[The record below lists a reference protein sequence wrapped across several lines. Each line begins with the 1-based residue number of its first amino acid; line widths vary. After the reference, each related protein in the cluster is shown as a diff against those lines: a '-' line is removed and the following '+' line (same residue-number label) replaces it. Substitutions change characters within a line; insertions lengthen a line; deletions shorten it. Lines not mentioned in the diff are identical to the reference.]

1 MYRCVALA
9 ASLLFAALFARPAR
23 ADNYLVLPFFN
34 QSHEKNLDWI
44 GDSLAEAVREAL
56 ASEGLVALD
65 RPDRKEAYQ
74 RLSIRPYTIL
84 TKASVVKI
92 GQSLDAEQVVFGE
105 FELRPVIDSKE
116 ATRGSLRVTAHVL
129 DLRHLKEGPDFGE
142 VGALEDLATLQ
153 RHLAWQ
159 TLQFVDPKHGPP
171 EADFVRRHPAIRLDA
186 IENYVRGLLASSSE
200 EKHRLFTQAVRLD
213 PRYTQP
219 CFQLGKLHL
228 QRSEYKLAADWFQKV
243 TQDDVHFRESSFLLG
258 LSRFYTG
265 DYAAS
270 ERAFQSVADVVPLN
284 EVYNNLGAAESRRSQ
299 AHALENLQKA
309 LSGDESDPTYH
320 FNVGYYLW
328 KQGRFDLA
336 ASRFQ
341 AVLERNPDDKEART
355 LLARCEK
362 KSGPRP
368 GDTKTEALERLKAN
382 YQESAWW
389 QLKAALEPHK
399 EE

>member
-9 ASLLFAALFARPAR
+9 ASLLCAASVR
-23 ADNYLVLPFFN
+23 ADNYLVLPFIN

-105 FELRPVIDSKE
+105 FELKPVNDSQDK
-116 ATRGSLRVTAHVL
+116 TRGSLRVTAHVL
-129 DLRHLKEGPDFGE
+129 DLRHLKQGPDFGE

-159 TLQFVDPKHGPP
+159 TLQFVERQGGPA
-171 EADFVRRHPAIRLDA
+171 EDDFIRRHPAIRLDA
-186 IENYVRGLLASSSE
+186 IENYVRGLLAASSE
-200 EKHRLFTQAVRLD
+200 EKHRFFTQAVRLD

-228 QRSEYKLAADWFQKV
+228 QRSEYKLAADWFQRV
-243 TQDDVHFRESSFLLG
+243 TQDDVHFREASFLLG

-270 ERAFQSVADVVPLN
+270 ERAFQSVANVVPLN
-284 EVYNNLGAAESRRSQ
+284 EVYNNLGAAESRRGQ
-299 AHALENLQKA
+299 ANALENLTKA
-309 LSGDESDPTYH
+309 LAGDESDPIYH
-320 FNVGYYLW
+320 FNVGYFLW
-328 KQGRFDLA
+328 KQGKFDLA
-336 ASRFQ
+336 AARFQ
-341 AVLERNPDDKEART
+341 AVLERNPEDAQAKS

-362 KSGPRP
+362 RSGPRA
-368 GDTKTEALERLKAN
+368 GDTRTEALERLKAN

-399 EE
+399 DE